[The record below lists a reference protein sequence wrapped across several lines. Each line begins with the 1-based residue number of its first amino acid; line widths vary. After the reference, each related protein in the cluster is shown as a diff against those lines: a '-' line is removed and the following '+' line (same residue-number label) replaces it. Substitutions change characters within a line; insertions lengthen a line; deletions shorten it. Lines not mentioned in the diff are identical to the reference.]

1 MSSISL
7 QGDCTIY
14 EIAQIQ
20 QQIDDNWKEGTDIDL
35 NVSAVLAV
43 DVTFVQLLASCKET
57 AKENEHAF
65 KVTGPTKVLTEKIEA
80 VFMQD
85 YFVDVMAFE

>member
-1 MSSISL
+1 MTVISL

-20 QQIDDNWKEGTDIDL
+20 QQIDDNWKQGTNLDL
-35 NVSAVLAV
+35 NVSAVLEV
-43 DVTFVQLLASCKET
+43 DVTFVQLLASCKKSVE
-57 AKENEHAF
+57 ENEQAL
-65 KVTGPTKVLTEKIEA
+65 KVTGPTKVLIDKIKA

-85 YFVDVMAFE
+85 YFVDVIAFE

>member
-1 MSSISL
+1 MNVISF

-20 QQIDDNWKEGTDIDL
+20 QQIDDNWKQGTDPEL
-35 NVSAVLAV
+35 NVSAVLEV
-43 DVTFVQLLASCKET
+43 DVTFVQLLASCKKAAE
-57 AKENEHAF
+57 ENEQAL
-65 KVTGPTKVLTEKIEA
+65 KVTGPTKVLIDKIKA

-85 YFVDVMAFE
+85 YFVDVIAFE